1 MTWTSV
7 LVSGLTSGSMYGLFA
22 AGFGLIFFVTG
33 RFHYAYGVYFA
44 LAGVLAGWGSQY
56 EGWNVWTAAIIG
68 AVVGFAAGVATE
80 VVVYRSFDKRAAS
93 SSLLGVFIAS
103 LGIVI
108 GVEAAM
114 QLWLAAAPTYT
125 ISLVPYTVWHLGSIA
140 IPEVDVVI
148 AVVAWVGMALLSLF
162 VRATTTGRKMRAV
175 AANRDLAVTFG
186 INVDRI
192 FVITF
197 ALGSAAAAVLGVLY
211 AAQYAASSTMGDN
224 AIVYAFVVVFLART
238 GGPLRWGL
246 IGLILGVGVSF
257 GGELI
262 GSVWEQPLVFGVLFV
277 LIVGLPFA
285 QKLRELRLQP
295 ARN

>member
-1 MTWTSV
+1 
-7 LVSGLTSGSMYGLFA
+7 
-22 AGFGLIFFVTG
+22 
-33 RFHYAYGVYFA
+33 
-44 LAGVLAGWGSQY
+44 
-56 EGWNVWTAAIIG
+56 
-68 AVVGFAAGVATE
+68 
-80 VVVYRSFDKRAAS
+80 
-93 SSLLGVFIAS
+93 
-103 LGIVI
+103 
-108 GVEAAM
+108 
-114 QLWLAAAPTYT
+114 
-125 ISLVPYTVWHLGSIA
+125 
-140 IPEVDVVI
+140 
-148 AVVAWVGMALLSLF
+148 
-162 VRATTTGRKMRAV
+162 MRAV

-262 GSVWEQPLVFGVLFV
+262 GSVWEQPLVSGVLFV

-285 QKLRELRLQP
+285 QKLREFRPQP
-295 ARN
+295 AKS